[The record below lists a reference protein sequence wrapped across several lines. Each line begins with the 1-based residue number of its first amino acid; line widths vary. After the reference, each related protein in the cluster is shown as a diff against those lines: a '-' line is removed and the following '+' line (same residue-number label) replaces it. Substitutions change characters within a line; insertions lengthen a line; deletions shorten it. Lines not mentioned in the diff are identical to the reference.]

1 MPCSPTKSLSGSA
14 DRALP
19 NTSRTDTL
27 RQLRALPSS
36 HQGRK
41 MLLKTLI
48 EKVPD
53 DKKRN
58 LLLTGGGMLALLAG
72 RKIEAA
78 TMFARGM
85 QGLEKQWRE
94 NHPEFTGGA
103 RERWQLAEDFYE
115 STHKN
120 DTNRILHIVGI
131 PVIVGG
137 TIGLLAF
144 KPFRPLWIVSAGAF
158 AGGWALNFVGHALY
172 EKSAP
177 AFADDPLSFVAGPV
191 WDLKQVVRRKKSV
204 EA

>member
-1 MPCSPTKSLSGSA
+1 
-14 DRALP
+14 
-19 NTSRTDTL
+19 
-27 RQLRALPSS
+27 
-36 HQGRK
+36 

-85 QGLEKQWRE
+85 QGLEQQWRDA
-94 NHPEFTGGA
+94 HPEFQGGI
-103 RERWQLAEDFYE
+103 RERWQHAEDFYE
-115 STHKN
+115 ATHTN
-120 DTNRILHIVGI
+120 DTNRFLHIVGI

-137 TIGLLAF
+137 TVGLLAF
-144 KPFRPLWIVSAGAF
+144 KPYRPLWFMSAGAF
-158 AGGWALNFVGHALY
+158 AGGWALNFVGHAVY
-172 EKSAP
+172 EKAAP

-191 WDLKQVVRRKKSV
+191 WDLKQLTRRKK
-204 EA
+204 AATA